1 MPPEIAR
8 AAKESMKAAVVVA
21 PTAPFYFENTQ
32 GALGSITIQNPR
44 DITQMARVVVADI
57 RCVVITDETNYVFM
71 AIPTV

>member
-1 MPPEIAR
+1 
-8 AAKESMKAAVVVA
+8 MKAAVVVA